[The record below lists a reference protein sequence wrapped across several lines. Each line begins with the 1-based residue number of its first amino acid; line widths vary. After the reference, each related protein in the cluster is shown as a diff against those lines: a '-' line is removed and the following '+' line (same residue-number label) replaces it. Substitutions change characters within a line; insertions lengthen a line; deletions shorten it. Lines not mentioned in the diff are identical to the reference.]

1 MKITVTV
8 LVVLAVAA
16 GVDSQTT
23 DAAATTAAA
32 AATTAAPA
40 ATTAAAAATTAA
52 GGTAAAGAT
61 TTAGATQAAGATT
74 AAATTAQAPVA
85 CLSCNETDAAC
96 ETATASYNVTIMCT
110 GGCWVYREQP
120 SAGNVTWSRGC
131 GRSDTSDTTCGTEQ
145 MSERCMDVSG
155 VSVCRRCCTAA
166 SCNHVGITLSGK
178 ASAAHVSLGVL
189 MASLVMVLFARE
201 SA

>member
-1 MKITVTV
+1 MRRQQQQQQQLQQLQLQLQQQHQQLQQLQLQLQQQLEVHKQ
-8 LVVLAVAA
+8 LEL
-16 GVDSQTT
+16 QQQLELHKHLELQLLL
-23 DAAATTAAA
+23 
-32 AATTAAPA
+32 PRPLRFKFMF
-40 ATTAAAAATTAA
+40 
-52 GGTAAAGAT
+52 
-61 TTAGATQAAGATT
+61 QY
-74 AAATTAQAPVA
+74 APVA